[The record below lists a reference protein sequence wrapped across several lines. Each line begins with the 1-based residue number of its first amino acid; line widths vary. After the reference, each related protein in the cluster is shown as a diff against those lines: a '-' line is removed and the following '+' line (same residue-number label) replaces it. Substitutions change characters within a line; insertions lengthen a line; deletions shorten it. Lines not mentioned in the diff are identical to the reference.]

1 MRRAWVPLLMLAA
14 CTSDPVLESRTAAL
28 GSEDPAVP
36 VGEDHRP
43 GQPCVTCH
51 QPSGASD
58 RHFALAG
65 TVLWGPVKLQGV
77 AGARVEILDARPGP
91 LPPRVVTT
99 NCAGNFF
106 IDASDDLTFPLRVR
120 VVAKGKTRDMRVP
133 SFASGPAPD
142 ATRASAPLRRPAR
155 CCSSAKKKKR
165 RPPTCPLR
173 SVRNETLA
181 SRVCGPGSRMQ
192 CAAK

>member
-77 AGARVEILDARPGP
+77 AGARVELLDARPGP

-106 IDASDDLTFPLRVR
+106 IDATDDLTFPLRVR
-120 VVAKGKTRDMRVP
+120 VGAKGKTRDMRSPIFRERSCAGCHESERSTSSPGPVLLLGKEEEAKTPYVP
-133 SFASGPAPD
+133 
-142 ATRASAPLRRPAR
+142 
-155 CCSSAKKKKR
+155 
-165 RPPTCPLR
+165 PP
-173 SVRNETLA
+173 E
-181 SRVCGPGSRMQ
+181 
-192 CAAK
+192 CAQ